1 MAAATLT
8 AKGQVVIP
16 AEIRARYQLSPGSQ
30 VEFVD
35 EGGTIRLLVRRR
47 VTPSEPAAGHGMSRP
62 SRVHPA
68 LVWVMRGF
76 YEAEPQSARRA
87 TRPGGLPSSRRSA
100 TTNSRSR
107 RGHADRADAGAP
119 GVIRAL

>member
-1 MAAATLT
+1 
-8 AKGQVVIP
+8 
-16 AEIRARYQLSPGSQ
+16 
-30 VEFVD
+30 
-35 EGGTIRLLVRRR
+35 
-47 VTPSEPAAGHGMSRP
+47 
-62 SRVHPA
+62 
-68 LVWVMRGF
+68 MRGF

-119 GVIRAL
+119 GSDTSFVGSRYPGTTGTSAHACADSVDVVSQCDGVEVVGRDTPHPRAAHAE